1 LQLKILVVDDE
12 KNIREGLGQALEYED
27 YKVELAADGKEA
39 IAIVNQGG
47 VDLVVTD
54 LRMPRMG
61 GEELLASV
69 TSSNP
74 NLPVIVLT
82 GHGTVENAV
91 AAMRNGAYDF
101 LTKPVNLDRLNL
113 LIKRALGKP

>member
-54 LRMPRMG
+54 LRMPGWEGRNSWPQS
-61 GEELLASV
+61 LPA
-69 TSSNP
+69 TPIYRSSC
-74 NLPVIVLT
+74 
-82 GHGTVENAV
+82 
-91 AAMRNGAYDF
+91 
-101 LTKPVNLDRLNL
+101 
-113 LIKRALGKP
+113 